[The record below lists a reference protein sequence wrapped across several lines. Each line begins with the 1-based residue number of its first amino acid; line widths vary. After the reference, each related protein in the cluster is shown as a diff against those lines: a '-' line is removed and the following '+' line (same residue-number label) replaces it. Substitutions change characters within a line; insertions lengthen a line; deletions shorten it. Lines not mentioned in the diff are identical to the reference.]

1 MLMTSP
7 SCTKVKWIKSKQFS
21 TQGSGLED
29 ESTRIFSVFKI
40 SHNLSQQIANNKL
53 KGHPKFV
60 FFTKVNAE
68 MLEKVYSFIL
78 LVEK

>member
-60 FFTKVNAE
+60 FLPK
-68 MLEKVYSFIL
+68 
-78 LVEK
+78 